1 MAALQPL
8 RFLTVS
14 PRAKHTA
21 TVIFIHGLGDSGHG
35 WKPVADMFSRDAG
48 LGHIKWVLPHAP
60 STPVTANMGM
70 SMPSWFDVFEF
81 DARAPEDEP
90 GMLKSVASINKLI
103 QAEVDAGIPSHRI
116 LLGGFSQGGA
126 MSLLTALTAERKF
139 AGVAVL
145 SGWLP
150 LSKKMK
156 AMATPNI
163 LQTPL
168 FWGHGEDD
176 PLIEFQSMGLASIQ
190 FLKNE
195 LGIKPA
201 DPQAPEKGGLTFFS
215 YEDLPHS
222 TSTEELRDLQEWLK
236 RIMKPED
243 V

>member
-1 MAALQPL
+1 MAALPQL
-8 RFLTVS
+8 RFLTVNA
-14 PRAKHTA
+14 RTKHTA

-60 STPVTANMGM
+60 TMAVSANRGM
-70 SMPSWFDVFEF
+70 QMPSWFDIFDF
-81 DARAPEDEP
+81 DARAPEDEA
-90 GMLKSVASINKLI
+90 GMLKAVTSINKLI
-103 QAEVDAGIPSHRI
+103 QAEVDAGIPSNRI
-116 LLGGFSQGGA
+116 LIGGFSQGGA

-156 AMATPNI
+156 AMATPNNTH
-163 LQTPL
+163 TPM

-176 PLIEFQSMGLASIQ
+176 PLIEYQTMGLSSIQ

-195 LGIKPA
+195 LGIKSA

-215 YEDLPHS
+215 YEDIPHS

-236 RIMKPED
+236 RVMQPAAA
-243 V
+243 